1 MESLLSLF
9 NNSFRDCDIFC
20 KDGVI
25 SINKLFLGILFP
37 FLSDIIANHGTGDV
51 TIVLPDE
58 TTAYI
63 EDKVRHIF
71 LLPESDITSLDFSA
85 FDQEKE
91 QLDNNESMSV
101 MEEDS
106 TDLHEGEGFGVLQYI
121 EEKLD
126 KKLEYTKQKIESS
139 NGSNVGIS
147 GPKTFEHNEQFTKRD
162 TKANEM
168 AVGTI
173 FASKEEVKKHVQL
186 FSDSNFS
193 PLVLHRSYT
202 RKNSTHR
209 LNYMCPYGIA
219 RKSRSTGKRQSSQKF
234 VGCPVVLNINQ
245 QANRTFVVRKAD
257 LDHKDHDVGE
267 EVFARYKRKLS
278 KDQEDAV
285 KAFLTTD
292 PSNKEVSVLLAD
304 LTGKIYSVKEA
315 AGIVKKINMNEK

>member
-1 MESLLSLF
+1 MKSLLSLF
-9 NNSFRDCDIFC
+9 NNSFRDCDVFC

-25 SINKLFLGILFP
+25 SINKLFLGIIFP

-51 TIVLPDE
+51 TIVLPDQ
-58 TTAYI
+58 TTTFI
-63 EDKVRHIF
+63 EDKVRQIF
-71 LLPESDITSLDFSA
+71 LLPESNITSLDFSA
-85 FDQEKE
+85 NNQEHE
-91 QLDNNESMSV
+91 EPNNDESISV
-101 MEEDS
+101 MDEDS
-106 TDLHEGEGFGVLQYI
+106 TDSDEGEVHHDLQYI
-121 EEKLD
+121 EEEIE
-126 KKLEYTKQKIESS
+126 KKLETTKQKIQSCLEP
-139 NGSNVGIS
+139 NEGIS
-147 GPKTFEHNEQFTKRD
+147 ESKTFEHIEPFRKTD
-162 TKANEM
+162 TMAKEM

-173 FASKEEVKKHVQL
+173 FASKEEVKNHVQL

-245 QANRTFVVRKAD
+245 QANRTFIVRKAD
-257 LDHKDHDVGE
+257 LAHKDHDVGE

-304 LTGKIYSVKEA
+304 LTGKIYSAKEA
-315 AGIVKKINMNEK
+315 AGIVKKINMNGK